1 MKVGIQYIEGKIKDG
16 QKYFGGIMSK
26 TVIIGGV
33 AGGATAAARLR
44 RLDGDMEIIVL
55 ERGDY
60 ISYANCGLPYHIGGV
75 IKKRSSLLL
84 QTPQAM
90 KDKFNID
97 VRIGNEVI
105 AIDRDKKEVA
115 VRRADGGEY
124 RENYDNLIFATGSK
138 PFVPP
143 MKGVET
149 PGVFTLWT
157 VPDTDR
163 IKEMID
169 CGGAKSAAVIG
180 GGFIGLEVAE
190 NLRELGMDVVVIE
203 AQNQVMANFDYE
215 MAQILH
221 TELSRNGID
230 LRLSDGVK
238 EIRACAA
245 SAESSSTESSPT
257 ENAACSCACRTADA
271 GKSDD
276 RKHAD
281 KCGEETSRD
290 EKCVDKKCADEK
302 RGGDERSGIEI
313 VLEKSG
319 SVKVDMVVMSIG
331 IRPNNELAK
340 AAGLRLGERGG
351 VVTDAYMRTSDPHIW
366 AAGDVVEIE
375 HFVTKKP
382 AMIPLAGPANKQGR
396 IIANNI
402 VAQERGEELEA
413 YNGSMGTG
421 IAKIFGLTA
430 GAVGLNERILVAQGK
445 KVGEDFHIVQIRQRS
460 HASYYP
466 GAKEMDIRVIF
477 DKEGKIL
484 GAQLIGEDG
493 VDKRIDIIATVM
505 SLGGTVE
512 SLKKLELSYAPPY
525 SSAKD
530 PVNMVGFVAG
540 NILSGMVKIRMP
552 LEVKKLHEEGALV
565 VLDVTENAEREQWAM
580 ENSLHIPH
588 GQVRARLSELPKEKE
603 ICIYCA
609 VGVRAY
615 NVARILSQNG
625 HEKVSICAGG
635 RGFYRLAS
643 YGK

>member
-1 MKVGIQYIEGKIKDG
+1 
-16 QKYFGGIMSK
+16 MSK

-75 IKKRSSLLL
+75 IQKRSSLLL
-84 QTPQAM
+84 QTPKAM

-97 VRIGNEVI
+97 VRIGNEAI
-105 AIDRDKKEVA
+105 AIDRDRREVL

-124 RENYDNLIFATGSK
+124 REHYDNLVFATGSR

-143 MKGVET
+143 IKGVDT

-169 CGGAKSAAVIG
+169 CRGARSAAVIG

-190 NLRELGMDVVVIE
+190 NLRELGMNVVLIE
-203 AQNQVMANFDYE
+203 AQEQVMANFDFE

-221 TELSRNGID
+221 SELAANGVD

-238 EIRACAA
+238 EMRRCAEGGSDGKGDAADTKA
-245 SAESSSTESSPT
+245 SC
-257 ENAACSCACRTADA
+257 CSCTCTSEE
-271 GKSDD
+271 KP
-276 RKHAD
+276 D
-281 KCGEETSRD
+281 KIE
-290 EKCVDKKCADEK
+290 VLL
-302 RGGDERSGIEI
+302 ER
-313 VLEKSG
+313 SG

-331 IRPNNELAK
+331 IRPNNDLAK

-351 VVTDAYMRTSDPHIW
+351 VAVDSYMRTSDPHIW

-402 VAQERGEELEA
+402 VAQARGEELEA
-413 YNGSMGTG
+413 YTGSMGTG
-421 IAKIFGLTA
+421 IAKVFGLTA
-430 GAVGLNERILVAQGK
+430 AAVGLNEKTLVAQGRK
-445 KVGEDFHIVQIRQRS
+445 AGEDFHIVQIRQRS

-466 GAKEMDIRVIF
+466 GAKEIDIRVLF
-477 DKEGKIL
+477 DTEGKIL
-484 GAQLIGEDG
+484 GAQIIGADG
-493 VDKRIDIIATVM
+493 VDKRIDVIATVM
-505 SLGGTVE
+505 ALGGNIE

-530 PVNMVGFVAG
+530 PVNMVGYVAG

-552 LEVKKLHEEGALV
+552 LEAKKLHEEGALIM
-565 VLDVTENAEREQWAM
+565 LDVTEDFEREQWAM
-580 ENSLHIPH
+580 EGSVHIPH
-588 GQVRARLSELPKEKE
+588 GQVRARLSELPKDKE

-615 NVARILSQNG
+615 NVARILNQNG
-625 HEKVSICAGG
+625 YDKVTVCAGG

-643 YGK
+643 YGR

>member
-1 MKVGIQYIEGKIKDG
+1 
-16 QKYFGGIMSK
+16 MSK

-75 IKKRSSLLL
+75 IKNRSSLLL
-84 QTPQAM
+84 QTPEAM

-97 VRIGNEVI
+97 VRVGNEVI
-105 AIDRDKKEVA
+105 AIDRSEKEVL
-115 VRRADGGEY
+115 VRRADGEEY
-124 RENYDNLIFATGSK
+124 KENYDDLVFATGSK

-143 MKGVET
+143 IKGVDT

-157 VPDTDR
+157 VPDTDQ

-169 CGGAKSAAVIG
+169 CRGARSAAVIG

-190 NLRELGMDVVVIE
+190 NLRELGMNVVLIE
-203 AQNQVMANFDYE
+203 AQDQVMANFDFE

-221 TELSRNGID
+221 SELADKGID

-238 EIRACAA
+238 ELRTACDGADG
-245 SAESSSTESSPT
+245 
-257 ENAACSCACRTADA
+257 AACSSYDA
-271 GKSDD
+271 LKM
-276 RKHAD
+276 
-281 KCGEETSRD
+281 EEKESVNPCTCSSE
-290 EKCVDKKCADEK
+290 EKLEK
-302 RGGDERSGIEI
+302 IEV
-313 VLEKSG
+313 VLEKTG

-340 AAGLRLGERGG
+340 TAGLKLGERGG
-351 VVTDAYMRTSDPHIW
+351 VVVDSYMRTSDPHIW

-402 VAQERGEELEA
+402 VAQAHGEQLEA
-413 YNGSMGTG
+413 YTGSMGTG
-421 IAKIFGLTA
+421 IAKVFSLTA
-430 GAVGLNERILVAQGK
+430 AAVGLNEKTLVAQGAK
-445 KVGEDFHIVQIRQRS
+445 AGEDFHVVQIRQRS

-466 GAKEMDIRVIF
+466 DAKEIDIRVLF

-484 GAQLIGEDG
+484 GAQIIGADG
-493 VDKRIDIIATVM
+493 VDKRIDVIATVM
-505 SLGGTVE
+505 ALGGNIE

-530 PVNMVGFVAG
+530 PVNMVGFVAE

-552 LEVKKLHEEGALV
+552 LEVKKLHEEGSLI
-565 VLDVTENAEREQWAM
+565 VLDVTEDFEREQWAM
-580 ENSLHIPH
+580 ENSVHIPH
-588 GQVRARLSELPKEKE
+588 GQVRTRISELPRDKE

-625 HEKVSICAGG
+625 YEKVSICAGG